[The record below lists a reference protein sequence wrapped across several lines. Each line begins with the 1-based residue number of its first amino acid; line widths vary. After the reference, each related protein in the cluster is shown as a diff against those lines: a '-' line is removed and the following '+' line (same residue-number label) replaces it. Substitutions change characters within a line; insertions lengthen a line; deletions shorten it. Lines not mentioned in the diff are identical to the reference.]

1 MRFLLPLLLAAVM
14 GCGVNS
20 DGDAN
25 AAEADAGASAD
36 GLPPL
41 DEPPVVDVASAE
53 ALVDDV
59 EAMEAETI
67 VLNFW
72 ATWCAPC
79 RVEFPEFVRYD
90 GEMDGEGVEV
100 RFVSLDN
107 PTDLSLVR
115 RFLIDHG
122 VTEPSYLYTGQGDL
136 TSQLNPFVGGT
147 VPITMILDG
156 SGIVQHTHVG
166 MMTYDDLA
174 QSVAT
179 VRAGGDPSANS

>member
-1 MRFLLPLLLAAVM
+1 MRFLLLFLLVVFV
-14 GCGVNS
+14 GCGVDS
-20 DGDAN
+20 EGADDA
-25 AAEADAGASAD
+25 AASSEE
-36 GLPPL
+36 GLPPA
-41 DEPPVVDVASAE
+41 DEPPVVNVATAE

-59 EAMEAETI
+59 ESMNAETI

-90 GEMDGEGVEV
+90 GEMDGQDVEV

-147 VPITMILDG
+147 VPITMILNGD
-156 SGIVQHTHVG
+156 GIVQHTHVG
-166 MMTYDDLA
+166 VMTYDDLS

-179 VRAGGDPSANS
+179 VQAGGDPSANS